1 MKKVRYHDI
10 LRNDVRKFVS
20 ISGCETLNGMISR
33 AQEREI
39 DFEHIRK
46 KGPDQVHILEGPGRD
61 PRFRIS
67 F

>member
-1 MKKVRYHDI
+1 MLQDDI
-10 LRNDVRKFVS
+10 RKFVS
-20 ISGCETLNGMISR
+20 ISWCDTLNDMISR